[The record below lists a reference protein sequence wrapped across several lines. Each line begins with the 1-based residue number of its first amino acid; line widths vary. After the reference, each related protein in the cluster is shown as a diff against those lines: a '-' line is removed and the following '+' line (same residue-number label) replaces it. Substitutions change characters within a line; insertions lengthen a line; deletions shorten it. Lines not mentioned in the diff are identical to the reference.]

1 MLARQKKQLNFILT
15 NIKTRDG
22 NDYGKLRDGIR
33 DTLEVIHHVQ
43 TTLEKGFKENGGV
56 ANTLKKMTKN
66 MNVNMLEKTFKV
78 IGKELEKGGN
88 TIKKTFEEIGKE
100 LKTSCG
106 LSCELEKG
114 FKKNGGVGNTIKL
127 GFEVIGKETKKAFEV
142 IGKELEKQLKKA
154 ACFSGSS
161 TVQTRRGGIEIK
173 NTFNIQNTKLDQI
186 GQIRSAT
193 WKWERGIGNG
203 DLDYDDL
210 NSVQ

>member
-1 MLARQKKQLNFILT
+1 MLARQKKLLNFILT
-15 NIKTRDG
+15 KLKTRDG

-66 MNVNMLEKTFKV
+66 MNINRLEKTFK
-78 IGKELEKGGN
+78 
-88 TIKKTFEEIGKE
+88 EIGKE

-154 ACFSGSS
+154 ACFSGTS

-173 NTFNIQNTKLDQI
+173 NTFNKKTQN
-186 GQIRSAT
+186 
-193 WKWERGIGNG
+193 
-203 DLDYDDL
+203 
-210 NSVQ
+210 

>member
-15 NIKTRDG
+15 KLKTRDG
-22 NDYGKLRDGIR
+22 NDYGKLREGLR

-66 MNVNMLEKTFKV
+66 MNINMLEKTFKE

-114 FKKNGGVGNTIKL
+114 FKKNGGVGKTIKL
-127 GFEVIGKETKKAFEV
+127 GFEV
-142 IGKELEKQLKKA
+142 IGKELEKQLKKV
-154 ACFSGSS
+154 ACFSGTS
-161 TVQTRRGGIEIK
+161 TVQTRRGVK
-173 NTFNIQNTKLDQI
+173 KYIQHPKHKTRPNWANKVCDLEM
-186 GQIRSAT
+186 G
-193 WKWERGIGNG
+193 EG
-203 DLDYDDL
+203 DREW
-210 NSVQ
+210 

>member
-1 MLARQKKQLNFILT
+1 MT

-154 ACFSGSS
+154 ACFSGTS
-161 TVQTRRGGIEIK
+161 TVQTRRGVK
-173 NTFNIQNTKLDQI
+173 KYIQHPKHKTRPNWAK
-186 GQIRSAT
+186 
-193 WKWERGIGNG
+193 KVC
-203 DLDYDDL
+203 DLEMGEGMVIL
-210 NSVQ
+210 IMMI